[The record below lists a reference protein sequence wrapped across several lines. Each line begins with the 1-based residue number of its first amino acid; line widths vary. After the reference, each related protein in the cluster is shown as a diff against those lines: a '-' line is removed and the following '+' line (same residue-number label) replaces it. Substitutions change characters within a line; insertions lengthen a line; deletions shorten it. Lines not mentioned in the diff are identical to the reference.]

1 MKNYMNIMFRIIA
14 CIIIAVFL
22 ILYYFKI
29 DLKIISIISIIIN
42 SLFILMLDE
51 NNNDYFVRDSIFL
64 INILFALPNVF
75 ELIDSYSRSVNI
87 ITCLAGLVCIAIAY
101 FIVRFNKSDG
111 SIKAIDKIFNTIIFS
126 YVISFF
132 LYYIYGKEIIKFFVS
147 GLMGIVFLTISIS
160 SKIHDRRRLGNIG
173 IFVFGCAG
181 SGFISSGLFLGEEIN
196 YFFVVF
202 AAILI
207 LLSAVYVIPKIIFN
221 HIRIKNNE

>member
-1 MKNYMNIMFRIIA
+1 MNIMFRIIA

-87 ITCLAGLVCIAIAY
+87 ITCLAGLVCI
-101 FIVRFNKSDG
+101 V
-111 SIKAIDKIFNTIIFS
+111 FS